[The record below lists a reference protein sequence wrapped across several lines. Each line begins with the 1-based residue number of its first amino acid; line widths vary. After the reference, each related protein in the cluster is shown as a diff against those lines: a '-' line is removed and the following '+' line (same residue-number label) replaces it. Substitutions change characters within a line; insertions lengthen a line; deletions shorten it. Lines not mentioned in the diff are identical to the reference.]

1 MVFKI
6 VQKESLCDLVDLKKL
21 FQNMKK
27 VKKQISFDD
36 VEQYYN
42 SDKYCLN
49 DNRVKILNQDK
60 TPINVLFQN
69 DQVALVEKSFINKYE
84 CGTYLISLPELE
96 QYGFKRDMIY
106 DYSFDTV
113 MKDYQTL
120 KILMNDKLILE
131 NLDSYITSKISAR
144 KSYVSKIKNKV
155 KCLETKKKISKEIAL
170 EMISEYDKN
179 LSLLTKFRNQ
189 MVKND
194 SQKEL

>member
-84 CGTYLISLPELE
+84 SGTYLISLPELE

-155 KCLETKKKISKEIAL
+155 KCLETKKKISKKIAL

-189 MVKND
+189 MVKKD